1 MKSLL
6 KNLALTIFSILM
18 LASCT
23 KDRLTANGDR
33 ITETRNLSEFNNLRI
48 SGANRVTVSQ
58 GNEYK
63 VVLKGSSNL
72 IPYFKT
78 SLNGKSLNLSYKDA
92 NVKQDDIEIFVTMP
106 MIKGASVSGS
116 GGLDIDGS
124 FAAINEFD
132 LSVSGSGDVS
142 VNHELKVDYMDIRI
156 SGSGKVFFQ
165 KAIAKEADIDIS
177 GSGDAHF
184 QVTDFLKARISGS
197 GEVYYKGTPQIDSR
211 ITGSGKLIKF

>member
-1 MKSLL
+1 M
-6 KNLALTIFSILM
+6 KNLILLSIISIFM
-18 LASCT
+18 LSACK

-33 ITETRNLSEFNNLRI
+33 ITETRTLNEFNALRI
-48 SGANRVTVSQ
+48 SGANRVYVSY

-72 IPYFKT
+72 LPYFKT
-78 SLNGKSLNLSYKDA
+78 TLDGKNLNLSYKNA
-92 NVKQDDIEIFVTMP
+92 NVQHDDIEIFVTMP
-106 MIKGASVSGS
+106 IIKGASVSGS

-132 LSVSGSGDVS
+132 LSVSGSGDVT
-142 VNHELKVDYMDIRI
+142 VNHELKVDDLEVSI

-177 GSGDAHF
+177 GSGDVHL
-184 QVTDFLKARISGS
+184 QVSNFLKARISGS
-197 GEVYYKGTPQIDSR
+197 GEIYYKGSPQLDTKIS
-211 ITGSGKLIKF
+211 GSGKLIKF

>member
-1 MKSLL
+1 MKHLILL
-6 KNLALTIFSILM
+6 SIISIFM
-18 LASCT
+18 LSSCT

-33 ITETRNLSEFNNLRI
+33 ITETRTLNEFNSLSI
-48 SGANRVTVSQ
+48 SGANRVYVSY

-72 IPYFKT
+72 LPYFKT
-78 SLNGKSLNLSYKDA
+78 TLDGKKLNLSYKNA
-92 NVKQDDIEIFVTMP
+92 NVNHDDIEIFVTMP
-106 MIKGASVSGS
+106 LIKGASVSGS
-116 GGLDIDGS
+116 GGVDIDGS

-142 VNHELKVDYMDIRI
+142 VNHELKVEDIEIHI

-177 GSGDAHF
+177 GSGDVHI
-184 QVTDFLKARISGS
+184 QVVDFLKARISGS
-197 GEVYYKGTPQIDSR
+197 GEIYYKGNPQLDTKIS
-211 ITGSGKLIKF
+211 GSGKLIKS